1 MVAFLSISLQ
11 ASAERLLPSLYE
23 IIIEPKDKKV
33 AVRLFFHY
41 DNNIERC
48 CPGYTGSTC
57 GLNESGY
64 SVRCRQDCSER
75 SSRLHSLHN
84 RKLFCRKDS
93 EKMSYAQQM
102 LESLEKGEDQ
112 KAFSLFKKVQS
123 FSSDEEK
130 FSLAEQLYG
139 LGFLEE
145 AQKLYQGLLEAFPEE
160 GELRVLLAEV
170 LVDMDKEEEAMLLLE
185 QLNQADEN
193 YPRALLLLADL
204 YQMQGLYEV
213 SEQKLQAAKELLPDE
228 PVIQFALAEF
238 YSEQGRFLEAVRL
251 YKELLAGGQEEIAGI
266 SIHQRLAEALSAGGA
281 FEESLGFYE
290 KALEGQLEINTLF
303 GYAFTAFQAGFYQ
316 TAIAKFKEL
325 KALDPDYH
333 SIYLYLAKAYEREEE
348 LEKSIEAAKEGLR
361 HDEFH
366 KELHFI
372 AGKLSLKLGREEEA
386 EQFLRSALALDP
398 EFSEA
403 ALTLNKLFFH
413 QERYE
418 DVLEITELLKR
429 EGESDPQFLWD
440 EAKALNELENYS
452 QALTA
457 YEEAYNFFKD
467 QVHFLEEYG
476 YFLMEEGKRQ
486 EARQIFRKLLQT
498 DPANEEWLLLIER
511 LSD

>member
-1 MVAFLSISLQ
+1 
-11 ASAERLLPSLYE
+11 
-23 IIIEPKDKKV
+23 
-33 AVRLFFHY
+33 
-41 DNNIERC
+41 
-48 CPGYTGSTC
+48 
-57 GLNESGY
+57 
-64 SVRCRQDCSER
+64 
-75 SSRLHSLHN
+75 
-84 RKLFCRKDS
+84 
-93 EKMSYAQQM
+93 MSYAQQM
-102 LESLEKGEDQ
+102 LESLERGENE
-112 KAFSLFKKVQS
+112 KALSLFKKVQS

-130 FSLAEQLYG
+130 FALAEQLYG

-145 AQKLYQGLLEAFPEE
+145 ARELYEKLLEAFPEE

-185 QLNQADEN
+185 QLDQTDEN

-213 SEQKLQAAKELLPDE
+213 SEQKLQAANELLPDE

-238 YSEQGRFLEAVRL
+238 YSEQGRFLEAIRL
-251 YKELLAGGQEEIAGI
+251 YKQLLTGGQQEIAGI
-266 SIHQRLAEALSAGGA
+266 SIDQRLAESLSAGGA
-281 FEESLGFYE
+281 FEESLEHYE
-290 KALEGQLEINTLF
+290 KALDQHLEINTLF

-316 TAIAKFKEL
+316 TAIAKFEEL

-333 SIYLYLAKAYEREEE
+333 SIYLYLAKAYEHEDE
-348 LEKSIEAAKEGLR
+348 LEKGLEAAKEGIR

-366 KELHFI
+366 KELHLI

-386 EQFLRSALALDP
+386 EHYLRSALVLDP

-403 ALTLNKLFFH
+403 ALTLNKLLFH

-418 DVLEITELLKR
+418 DVLEITELLKKD
-429 EGESDPQFLWD
+429 GEADPQFLWD
-440 EAKALNELENYS
+440 EAKALNELEEYS

-457 YEEAYNFFKD
+457 YEEAYNFFKSHA
-467 QVHFLEEYG
+467 HFLEEYG
-476 YFLMEEGKRQ
+476 YFLMEEGKRK
-486 EARQIFRKLLQT
+486 EALQIFRQLLQD